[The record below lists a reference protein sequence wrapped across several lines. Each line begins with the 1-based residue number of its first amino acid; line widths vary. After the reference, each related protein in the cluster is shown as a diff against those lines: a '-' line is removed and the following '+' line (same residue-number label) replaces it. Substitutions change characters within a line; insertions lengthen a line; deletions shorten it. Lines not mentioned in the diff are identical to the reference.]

1 MLQNGPKSIHRM
13 RRSTLRLWKPFSSL
27 WVLAFLLAPS
37 PTRSASYGAIYDGMG
52 TQIEGYSTSCCSMR
66 MASFKARNR
75 PSPGFKA
82 FAAMRWKACTRCS
95 KSVWRTLRLR
105 PPARQFLR
113 RPLNDAASL
122 PKWE

>member
-1 MLQNGPKSIHRM
+1 MLNPEREARVIVVGFGEDFRIVR
-13 RRSTLRLWKPFSSL
+13 
-27 WVLAFLLAPS
+27 
-37 PTRSASYGAIYDGMG
+37 MG
-52 TQIEGYSTSCCSMR
+52 TQIEGYSTSYCSMR

-82 FAAMRWKACTRCS
+82 FAALRSKACTRCS

-105 PPARQFLR
+105 PPARQFLK